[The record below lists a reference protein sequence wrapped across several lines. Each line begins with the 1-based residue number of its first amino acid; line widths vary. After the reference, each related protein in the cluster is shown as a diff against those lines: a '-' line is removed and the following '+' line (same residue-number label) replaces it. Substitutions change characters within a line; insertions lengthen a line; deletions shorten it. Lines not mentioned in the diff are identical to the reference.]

1 MRSRDVRTQRGG
13 LAKLLLDRESGAP
26 NAKSLLQ
33 GRALWS
39 ARLASW
45 AEEDFLQHCSAQYC
59 DSIGHPRSTIAA
71 NYSLDGTVVASTHG
85 DHSVK
90 LVDSYTGCKLQCLV
104 GHVRT
109 PWVVRFSPC
118 TPDIVASGSLDYSV
132 SVWQASQ
139 GQRLHHHSFGKPIA
153 SIAFHPSGHLL
164 AVASGHK
171 VYVWPY
177 QAGLD
182 SQPSVLL
189 KTRRSLRA
197 LHFHP
202 LGRPLLLTAEVVERR
217 SSAADGAGWSSAA
230 TSSIVRVPG
239 PVHEAATGELDAALA
254 GQLMQMRL
262 AGARRP
268 EPLPMPCLAQPSGL
282 ALVVAEPGSPSMEPQ
297 PGAVAAPPLVNGP
310 QQAQTRV
317 GGRQAAATYL
327 PAPAASPVSQLSSSL
342 VERAGRQPPEE
353 VAAVPT
359 LPLLVPMHGRL
370 GQEQAQGARAASL
383 LTAQAAARAMAEAAA
398 AATAAAVRAA
408 GSSQADQPCLVN
420 LCLWP
425 FDVQQPRQPL
435 GQPLLVCLLY
445 ELRVYSVAPGPSF
458 GQVVAARPLLAAHCL
473 TSLQFSPTSEHLLL
487 AYGRRHLSLCSLV
500 LEAGGLTPVHT
511 VIEVYRVADLALV
524 RLLPSKEDEVNCAAW
539 SPLPGGGLMYGTKE
553 GKLRL
558 LRHDRLLP
566 SEPSLLPGTASST
579 ADEEL
584 WDAERRAPGSATE
597 EDDG

>member
-1 MRSRDVRTQRGG
+1 MLDGMQPTTPWRAGQVNQQHQQQCTPPSPQQQQQHTPQDQQQQVEQGAQQQPAGPPQG
-13 LAKLLLDRESGAP
+13 LHLSP
-26 NAKSLLQ
+26 T
-33 GRALWS
+33 
-39 ARLASW
+39 
-45 AEEDFLQHCSAQYC
+45 
-59 DSIGHPRSTIAA
+59 IGH
-71 NYSLDGTVVASTHG
+71 
-85 DHSVK
+85 
-90 LVDSYTGCKLQCLV
+90 
-104 GHVRT
+104 
-109 PWVVRFSPC
+109 
-118 TPDIVASGSLDYSV
+118 
-132 SVWQASQ
+132 
-139 GQRLHHHSFGKPIA
+139 
-153 SIAFHPSGHLL
+153 
-164 AVASGHK
+164 
-171 VYVWPY
+171 
-177 QAGLD
+177 
-182 SQPSVLL
+182 
-189 KTRRSLRA
+189 
-197 LHFHP
+197 
-202 LGRPLLLTAEVVERR
+202 
-217 SSAADGAGWSSAA
+217 
-230 TSSIVRVPG
+230 
-239 PVHEAATGELDAALA
+239 
-254 GQLMQMRL
+254 
-262 AGARRP
+262 
-268 EPLPMPCLAQPSGL
+268 
-282 ALVVAEPGSPSMEPQ
+282 SPSSPR
-297 PGAVAAPPLVNGP
+297 PWLAPSPARP
-310 QQAQTRV
+310 
-317 GGRQAAATYL
+317 AT
-327 PAPAASPVSQLSSSL
+327 PS
-342 VERAGRQPPEE
+342 RQPPEE

-359 LPLLVPMHGRL
+359 LPLLVPMVPSHPAGPVYSPAWAWERGSSPPAPSLPPAGPTQHGRL

-435 GQPLLVCLLY
+435 GQPLLVVPGTVLCSEMGTHFSPCGRLLAMCVAVEGPSPACTQWMAEHQAKPPPLQGQQQQPPWEQQQQQQQAQPSHQQQQQQDQPQLQQQQGGGPGASHLDPLGCRPGPTRSGQSLTSPSRTIGPHPTAAITATTAASSAASPPDAPLQPPHARLGTPGPTPTNAAAPPPPSLPPGTPPPLNAGHEACLLY
-445 ELRVYSVAPGPSF
+445 ELRVYSVASGPSF

-511 VIEVYRVADLALV
+511 VMEVYRVADLALV

-566 SEPSLLPGTASST
+566 SEPSLLPGAASST